1 MGVEKFCY
9 WVTFRYAHH
18 HREIHHAQAMTF
30 TYPLDTAD
38 QIGRA
43 QDSVRF
49 SEGDT
54 EEDAVVFLGWK
65 RID

>member
-1 MGVEKFCY
+1 MGESFRY
-9 WVTFRYAHH
+9 WITFRYAHH
-18 HREIHHAQAMTF
+18 HREILHAGEFNF
-30 TYPLDTAD
+30 THPLDTAD
-38 QIGRA
+38 LIRRA

-54 EEDAVVFLGWK
+54 EEDAVVFLDWK